1 MRQIST
7 WASQH
12 VRSARLLIVF
22 IKTTLFLLA
31 AHTGLLLTNNE
42 ITLSADVVNAAVLC
56 TVLFALA
63 LYPNRINKHIKRKF
77 SYARQKLCD
86 FLLPVC
92 SFLVIACAVNN
103 AGTSSYFPVSFA
115 SSIVTDPTAMQILA
129 SGKTKADLTKKE
141 KRILHHEFK
150 KQLKNYA
157 AAKMKNDQQKADYA
171 WKIVLAVIALIGL
184 ASVLAALSCSLS
196 CSGYE
201 GAAAAIGILGL
212 AGLIW
217 AFVAFVNHVKRPKKP
232 KSE

>member
-12 VRSARLLIVF
+12 VRAARLLIVL
-22 IKTTLFLLA
+22 IKTTLYLLA
-31 AHTGLLLTNNE
+31 AYTGLLLANTE
-42 ITLSADVVNAAVLC
+42 ITVSTDVVNAAVLC
-56 TVLFALA
+56 TVLFVLA
-63 LYPNRINKHIKRKF
+63 LYPNRNNKHIKRKF
-77 SYARQKLCD
+77 SYARQKVCD

-103 AGTSSYFPVSFA
+103 AGSSSYFPVSFA
-115 SSIVTDPTAMQILA
+115 SGIVSDPTAAQILA
-129 SGKTKADLTKKE
+129 SGKTKAELTKKE

-157 AAKMKNDQQKADYA
+157 FAKIQNDQQKADYS
-171 WKIVLAVIALIGL
+171 WKIVLAVIALLGL
-184 ASVLAALSCSLS
+184 TFILAALVCELS
-196 CSGYE
+196 CSGSD
-201 GAAAAIGILGL
+201 AAAVAVGILGL

-217 AFVAFVNHVKRPKKP
+217 AFVAFVNHVKRPRKP